1 MNPPHTTH
9 ASKAPTK
16 TSPWTAASASTIGS
30 VLEYY
35 DFFVYGPMAA
45 LVFGAVFFPSGDPGL
60 AAVLSLSTFAVG
72 FVARPLGGIVI
83 GHLGDRVG
91 RKKMLLF
98 TFFLTGFVT
107 VGIGLLPTYSQVGVW
122 APIMLVSLRF
132 LQGIGLGGEWGGAA
146 LLAVEHAPE
155 AKRGFFGSLVQA
167 GAPIG
172 VILSSGVVAILTGT
186 LSRADLLAWGWR
198 IPFLLSTVLVIFGL
212 ILRLKITETPDFEKT
227 VATPAAK
234 EKLPLVVA
242 LRRYPKQILAMIGV
256 HVSDTTLGFMQ
267 GVFIIGFATTT
278 LGISPTV
285 ALMANIASSITN
297 LIITPVS
304 GIISDRFGPRR
315 VLVTATVALAL
326 WAFPMFWLMETKS
339 VLALFVVMSANG
351 LIVGMLFSQQA
362 TLFAAVLDPKVR
374 YTGMSIGFQ
383 VATVIGGGFGPL
395 IAQALQNNA
404 GGATWSISGYL
415 MLVALVALGCALYLT
430 SRKTQ
435 VVHASQASPASVA
448 ASQL

>member
-1 MNPPHTTH
+1 
-9 ASKAPTK
+9 
-16 TSPWTAASASTIGS
+16 
-30 VLEYY
+30 
-35 DFFVYGPMAA
+35 
-45 LVFGAVFFPSGDPGL
+45 
-60 AAVLSLSTFAVG
+60 
-72 FVARPLGGIVI
+72 
-83 GHLGDRVG
+83 
-91 RKKMLLF
+91 
-98 TFFLTGFVT
+98 
-107 VGIGLLPTYSQVGVW
+107 
-122 APIMLVSLRF
+122 
-132 LQGIGLGGEWGGAA
+132 
-146 LLAVEHAPE
+146 
-155 AKRGFFGSLVQA
+155 
-167 GAPIG
+167 
-172 VILSSGVVAILTGT
+172 
-186 LSRADLLAWGWR
+186 
-198 IPFLLSTVLVIFGL
+198 
-212 ILRLKITETPDFEKT
+212 
-227 VATPAAK
+227 
-234 EKLPLVVA
+234 
-242 LRRYPKQILAMIGV
+242 
-256 HVSDTTLGFMQ
+256 
-267 GVFIIGFATTT
+267 
-278 LGISPTV
+278 
-285 ALMANIASSITN
+285 MANIASSITN

-315 VLVTATVALAL
+315 VLVTATAALAL

-435 VVHASQASPASVA
+435 VVHASSASPESVA